1 MMDTK
6 KKTITYLDVCLDP
19 LSKICLNTEAKE
31 HSQQK
36 SRNFV
41 FSEEILKFETSVSSY
56 SLLYTNLD
64 ITMKNMVGM
73 QIIQRH
79 QELY

>member
-36 SRNFV
+36 SRILFLAKKFSNLKQV
-41 FSEEILKFETSVSSY
+41 FHHILCFTLTLTS
-56 SLLYTNLD
+56 
-64 ITMKNMVGM
+64 
-73 QIIQRH
+73 R
-79 QELY
+79 